1 MNRILVFVLLL
12 GISVR
17 LSADINFIDLKK
29 ISADEKLQSEL
40 NYLTEHQTYY
50 NHWSPKWEY
59 PVTKE
64 ELIHRLSKL
73 ITNIHALN
81 LQTTETYLLQGDIAH
96 YMYNMDN
103 QDSFKA
109 AVENYEK
116 AIESAP
122 GDYRGYWFLGNHYS
136 MANVP
141 LKAMQN
147 LSIAESKVQAKAPV
161 EFWNGYGL
169 AASMANMPSHCI
181 YAMDKV
187 TEQLGS
193 AGYLETTIGQSLL
206 ERFVTMKIASTYEN
220 KDLWTAR
227 HTDKIEFISR
237 PLGMKLRIDSTWNV
251 NVYKYEKRSS
261 GFVILPPK
269 LNGVKGMDI
278 GYTIAILFRLP
289 TETETLES
297 YISKLYDKQK
307 AKVSEINFSTKY
319 EKIKAFEIVDKTMY
333 KNRGGGHMYLIGV
346 ERDVPRYPGLLFE
359 NPEKPVPSK
368 AGELQYFHP
377 GKINDRFKSRI
388 FYSFILDTCGD
399 IHEASLEVFK
409 KLFETDMLIE

>member
-1 MNRILVFVLLL
+1 MI
-12 GISVR
+12 
-17 LSADINFIDLKK
+17 
-29 ISADEKLQSEL
+29 Q
-40 NYLTEHQTYY
+40 
-50 NHWSPKWEY
+50 
-59 PVTKE
+59 
-64 ELIHRLSKL
+64 RLSKL

-81 LQTTETYLLQGDIAH
+81 PQTTETYLLQGDIGH
-96 YMYNMDN
+96 YMYNLDN
-103 QDSFKA
+103 QESFKV

-147 LSIAESKVQAKAPV
+147 LTLAESKVQGKAAV
-161 EFWNGYGL
+161 EFWNSYGL
-169 AASMANMPSHCI
+169 AANLANMPSHCI

-193 AGYLETTIGQSLL
+193 AGYLETAIGQSLM

-220 KDLWTAR
+220 KDLWYAQKA
-227 HTDKIEFISR
+227 DKMEFTSR
-237 PLGMKLRIDSTWNV
+237 PLGMMLRIDSTWNV
-251 NVYKYEKRSS
+251 SVYKYEKRST

-269 LNGVKGMDI
+269 LNGLKGIDI

-307 AKVSEINFSTKY
+307 GKVSEINFSTKY

-333 KNRGGGHMYLIGV
+333 TNRGGGHMYLIGV

-359 NPEKPVPSK
+359 QPEKPVPSK

-388 FYSFILDTCGD
+388 FYSFILDTCED

-409 KLFETDMLIE
+409 KLFETDVLIE